1 MRQKLSTAARH
12 ITRFGAMPFARYA
25 TMRYVVRPFHRARN
39 TPIPGPALYE
49 SAIEGK
55 QGLEIG
61 GPSGFFRQ
69 GGQLPLYGRVA
80 TLDNCNFAAQTVWE
94 GSITAGDF
102 QVEGRMLGRQFIS
115 EATEIERTAPGA
127 PYDLVATSNCLEH
140 VANPLKAL
148 ESIARVLRPGGALI
162 LVLPR
167 KETNFDRK
175 RAVTRFEHLLEDYRR
190 GIGEDDLTHAS
201 EFVEL
206 FDLSLGHHVPS
217 RAALAA
223 MAADN
228 ARLRC
233 IHHHVFDLEL
243 MREACEFAGLAVQ
256 DARSAGTD
264 YVVLA
269 VRP

>member
-1 MRQKLSTAARH
+1 MRQKLATASRH
-12 ITRFGAMPFARYA
+12 LRRFGPVPFARYA

-39 TPIPGPALYE
+39 TPITGPGSYE
-49 SAIEGK
+49 SLIVGK
-55 QGLEIG
+55 RGLEIG
-61 GPSGFFRQ
+61 GPSGFFRRD
-69 GGQLPLYGRVA
+69 GQLPLYGKVA
-80 TLDNCNFAAQTVWE
+80 ALDNCNFAAQTVWE
-94 GSITAGDF
+94 GRIEEGEFA
-102 QVEGRMLGRQFIS
+102 VEGRTLGKQFLS
-115 EATEIERTAPGA
+115 EATEVDTRAPGA

-140 VANPLKAL
+140 VANPLRAL
-148 ESIARVLRPGGALI
+148 ESIAAVLRTGGALI

-167 KETNFDRK
+167 KETNFDR
-175 RAVTRFEHLLEDYRR
+175 RRQVTTFEHLVGDHRTSV
-190 GIGEDDLTHAS
+190 GEDDRTHVS
-201 EFVEL
+201 EFVEN

-233 IHHHVFDLEL
+233 VHHHVFDLEL

-269 VRP
+269 VKP